1 MTDEEDPMTI
11 TASDMVTDPA
21 AAAGEMPADD
31 EVLTVDQFPSHL
43 GADVSTEDAI
53 TTSVE
58 AALLT
63 ALMWAPKDLAQQVRQ
78 IMTRPDRWNPFWS
91 PAHAEIFDAVSSV
104 LDEGGPA
111 NPVLVQARL
120 FETGRL
126 ARVERHLL
134 AIISPVQGPMVGGVE
149 LPHLA
154 AKVIDQWYRRGYAG
168 LIARYTQ
175 ICETVTVDE
184 LFPNWEVLTRHARRA
199 EGLWLTKRD
208 QLARLHQ
215 GTE

>member
-1 MTDEEDPMTI
+1 MTI
-11 TASDMVTDPA
+11 TASDMATDIES
-21 AAAGEMPADD
+21 AGEVTPDD
-31 EVLTVDQFPSHL
+31 EALTVDQFTGHL
-43 GADVSTEDAI
+43 GADVSTEDAV

-58 AALLT
+58 AAFLT

-78 IMTRPDRWNPFWS
+78 VMTGPDRWNPFWS
-91 PAHAEIFDAVSSV
+91 PAHTEIFDAVSSV

-111 NPVLVQARL
+111 TPVLVQARL

-126 ARVERHLL
+126 ARVEQHLF
-134 AIISPVQGPMVGGVE
+134 AILSPAQGPLIGGVE

-168 LIARYTQ
+168 LLARMSQ
-175 ICETVTVDE
+175 IRETVSVEE
-184 LFPNWEVLTRHARRA
+184 LAGHWENLTGHQQRA
-199 EGLWLTKRD
+199 EELWLTKRD

-215 GTE
+215 GNA

>member
-1 MTDEEDPMTI
+1 MTI

-43 GADVSTEDAI
+43 GADVTTEDAI

-63 ALMWAPKDLAQQVRQ
+63 ALMWAPKDVAQQVRQ
-78 IMTRPDRWNPFWS
+78 IMTGPDRWNPFWS
-91 PAHAEIFDAVSSV
+91 PAHTEIFNAVCSV

-111 NPVLVQARL
+111 TPVLVQARL
-120 FETGRL
+120 YETGRL
-126 ARVERHLL
+126 PRVEQHLF

-168 LIARYTQ
+168 LLARMSQ
-175 ICETVTVDE
+175 IRETVSVEE
-184 LFPNWEVLTRHARRA
+184 LAGHWENLTGHQQRA
-199 EGLWLTKRD
+199 EELWLTKRD

-215 GTE
+215 GGTA

>member
-43 GADVSTEDAI
+43 GPDVSTEDTI

-58 AALLT
+58 AAFLT

-78 IMTRPDRWNPFWS
+78 VMTGPDRWNPFWS

-104 LDEGGPA
+104 LDEGTEADLRQVENDVRYILQDTRNSSKFMIDTFDLDGRDGVA
-111 NPVLVQARL
+111 
-120 FETGRL
+120 FE
-126 ARVERHLL
+126 
-134 AIISPVQGPMVGGVE
+134 
-149 LPHLA
+149 
-154 AKVIDQWYRRGYAG
+154 
-168 LIARYTQ
+168 
-175 ICETVTVDE
+175 
-184 LFPNWEVLTRHARRA
+184 
-199 EGLWLTKRD
+199 
-208 QLARLHQ
+208 
-215 GTE
+215 

>member
-1 MTDEEDPMTI
+1 MTI
-11 TASDMVTDPA
+11 TASDMATDIES
-21 AAAGEMPADD
+21 AGEVTPDD
-31 EVLTVDQFPSHL
+31 EALTVDQFTGHL
-43 GADVSTEDAI
+43 GADVSTEDAV

-58 AALLT
+58 AAFLT

-78 IMTRPDRWNPFWS
+78 IMTGPDRWNPFWS

-111 NPVLVQARL
+111 NPVLVQAQL

-126 ARVERHLL
+126 ARVEQHLF
-134 AIISPVQGPMVGGVE
+134 AILSPAQGPLIGGVE

-168 LIARYTQ
+168 LLARMSQ
-175 ICETVTVDE
+175 IRETVSVEE
-184 LFPNWEVLTRHARRA
+184 LAGHWESLTGHQQRA
-199 EGLWLTKRD
+199 EELWLTKRD

-215 GTE
+215 GTA

>member
-1 MTDEEDPMTI
+1 MSDGNEDPMTI
-11 TASDMVTDPA
+11 TASDMAPDIES
-21 AAAGEMPADD
+21 AGEVTPDNEA
-31 EVLTVDQFPSHL
+31 LTVDQFPSHL
-43 GADVSTEDAI
+43 GTDVSTEDAI

-58 AALLT
+58 AAFLT

-78 IMTRPDRWNPFWS
+78 IMTGPDRWNPFWS
-91 PAHAEIFDAVSSV
+91 PAHAEIFDAASSV

-120 FETGRL
+120 YETGRL
-126 ARVERHLL
+126 PRVEQHLF
-134 AIISPVQGPMVGGVE
+134 AILSPTQGPLIGGVE

-168 LIARYTQ
+168 LLARMSQ
-175 ICETVTVDE
+175 IRETVSVEE
-184 LFPNWEVLTRHARRA
+184 LAGHWESLTGHQQRA
-199 EGLWLTKRD
+199 EELWLTKRD

-215 GTE
+215 GTA

>member
-1 MTDEEDPMTI
+1 MTI
-11 TASDMVTDPA
+11 TASDMATDIES
-21 AAAGEMPADD
+21 AGEVTPDD
-31 EVLTVDQFPSHL
+31 EALTVDQFTGHL
-43 GADVSTEDAI
+43 GADVSTEDAV

-58 AALLT
+58 AAFLT

-78 IMTRPDRWNPFWS
+78 VMTGPDRWNPFWS

-111 NPVLVQARL
+111 TPVLVQARL

-126 ARVERHLL
+126 ARVEQHLF
-134 AIISPVQGPMVGGVE
+134 AILSPAQGPLIGGVE

-168 LIARYTQ
+168 LLARMSQ
-175 ICETVTVDE
+175 IRETVSVEE
-184 LFPNWEVLTRHARRA
+184 LAGHWENLTGHQQRA
-199 EGLWLTKRD
+199 EELWLTKRD

-215 GTE
+215 GNA